1 MGIHRGWL
9 VVCQGRGLGL
19 RLKIT
24 VTVVAFDVLGGD
36 SRDIVV
42 VLGGDSRDIIVVL
55 GGDGRDIVV
64 VLSWWDVVLG
74 WLNLDPWFC

>member
-19 RLKIT
+19 RLEIT
-24 VTVVAFDVLGGD
+24 VTVVAIDVLGGD
-36 SRDIVV
+36 SRDIV
-42 VLGGDSRDIIVVL
+42 VVL